1 MPLSYLPSIRK
12 SRARTEMDGPRK
24 AVFFTRLNQ
33 ELARSSSL
41 LFNGTVDETSTWKIL
56 LLHTPLVFH
65 FDVLLRIEITR
76 VWQHLLGV
84 PFKNWIK
91 KKICRVRGEE
101 NNVTSAFDF
110 YVEFVLFFYSNLKT
124 VRLRQGLI
132 IMENVVMLW
141 N

>member
-56 LLHTPLVFH
+56 LLHTLLVFH

-110 YVEFVLFFYSNLKT
+110 YVEFVLFLYSNLKT
-124 VRLRQGLI
+124 VRLRRDLI